1 MLEAYLV
8 PIVFLR
14 ITLHYKTI
22 SDCPDYFFFA
32 EPETC
37 SIQGGQY
44 IVLTNG
50 QGEVQVKGKIGTQLT
65 VFMVGG
71 GGSSYQEGG
80 GGSGYI
86 KTFEYTLRVE
96 KTVFEFSVGSG
107 GCNRDNDWNSWD
119 EDGRSSS
126 VYIDYSGDYAR
137 GGKRGGRI
145 SDEGGDG
152 WSGGGGDDGGIG
164 GSNGGNG
171 GKGQYGDRGG
181 YGSHDR
187 LPKMKFVELSAGK
200 GGRGGAGYG
209 LGYRYD
215 GGGGGGVLV
224 NGKGPQIR
232 KDRFNHESGQGY
244 GAGGSYGYDGG
255 YQECGTDGLIIVEIK
270 KC

>member
-1 MLEAYLV
+1 M
-8 PIVFLR
+8 
-14 ITLHYKTI
+14 
-22 SDCPDYFFFA
+22 
-32 EPETC
+32 
-37 SIQGGQY
+37 
-44 IVLTNG
+44 
-50 QGEVQVKGKIGTQLT
+50 
-65 VFMVGG
+65 
-71 GGSSYQEGG
+71 

-126 VYIDYSGDYAR
+126 VYIDYSGDYA
-137 GGKRGGRI
+137 
-145 SDEGGDG
+145 
-152 WSGGGGDDGGIG
+152 
-164 GSNGGNG
+164 
-171 GKGQYGDRGG
+171 
-181 YGSHDR
+181 
-187 LPKMKFVELSAGK
+187 
-200 GGRGGAGYG
+200 RGGAGYG